1 MANSGQTYQIL
12 RSGPQQQ
19 HRVTNKLF
27 WSNILIYFV
36 RNLYN
41 FSNWSNLVG
50 CYIEGRRI
58 AVRIA
63 HDRRD
68 SRNREGE
75 MIISSLYWGGGR
87 EVTCLGVS
95 KTILIGIETGRFQ
108 NRLSSLL
115 RVGSHLVDRRRCKNL
130 VPGWVNGHRRGGQR
144 KTKVVVTWRCYH
156 YYYYYTII
164 TYTGW
169 EKSRTIFLHFS
180 TRIRACLCA
189 PARHSRRS
197 ASYVIFSTGGEGGG
211 VTHNGACNNEYLR
224 ITFWANVKNGGRGD
238 IRCSRLV
245 LT

>member
-1 MANSGQTYQIL
+1 MANSGQTWSQIL
-12 RSGPQQQ
+12 RSGPHQQ

-41 FSNWSNLVG
+41 FSNWPNLVG

-130 VPGWVNGHRRGGQR
+130 VPGWVNGHRRGAKKNKGGGD
-144 KTKVVVTWRCYH
+144 VTLLPLLLLS
-156 YYYYYTII
+156 YYYYVHRMREISYD
-164 TYTGW
+164 
-169 EKSRTIFLHFS
+169 FS
-180 TRIRACLCA
+180 TFFYSNPCL
-189 PARHSRRS
+189 PLRSRS
-197 ASYVIFSTGGEGGG
+197 TLATLCFLCDIFYRG
-211 VTHNGACNNEYLR
+211 R
-224 ITFWANVKNGGRGD
+224 RGRGHTQ
-238 IRCSRLV
+238 RGV
-245 LT
+245 